1 MEKMT
6 LWLLV
11 IVLWAQAGLSGE
23 AARPIPVPTPA
34 QYRWH
39 EQERIMFVHLSPAT
53 WQGVEHDNL
62 STPLDRITLPKL
74 DTDQWCEA
82 AVAWGA
88 QEVLFVAKHSGGF
101 CWWPTD
107 TNEYGVRNAAWKNGK
122 GDLLEEVAKSCR
134 KYGLNLGVYIYPGDR
149 SLGIGG
155 GGRARDPGKQE
166 AYNQIFRQQLREAL
180 GIAAKH
186 ARVTEVWFD
195 GSCAVEIGDILKEQ
209 APEAVVFQGPQASIR
224 WVGNEAGTLEYAQSW
239 STLGR
244 KDLVSGTATA
254 RHSDPDGEVWAPLE
268 VNSRLYL
275 RNWFWAPQNEAT
287 RKGLDELMRFYY
299 ESAGQGAVMLLNSTP
314 NTDGLIPE
322 GDVKLYRALGEEIER
337 RFGKPLKETQGRGEV
352 VELDLG
358 APTMINHAIIM
369 EDYRQGERI
378 RRYVLEGFDG
388 REWKVLSEGAH
399 VGRKRIECFDESIVS
414 KLRLRITRSA
424 AEPLIRSFQAFYVT
438 SFRLAA
444 SQPLRSPWKQCGS
457 WQARDFKN
465 GKAALNL
472 KLTPAIT
479 EAGQWEVWFQPVGR
493 GALTLKEPRMIEEGV
508 PAPTGMITRAEGR
521 ANALHLTR
529 AASVTR
535 ETDIVLHVVL
545 EGPASDGVIQV
556 RQVPH

>member
-1 MEKMT
+1 MHSLFDMSPCAT

-11 IVLWAQAGLSGE
+11 IALWAQAGLGGE

-74 DTDQWCEA
+74 DTDQWCQA

-107 TNEYGVRNAAWKNGK
+107 TNEYGVRNAAWRNGK

-166 AYNQIFRQQLREAL
+166 AYN
-180 GIAAKH
+180 
-186 ARVTEVWFD
+186 
-195 GSCAVEIGDILKEQ
+195 
-209 APEAVVFQGPQASIR
+209 
-224 WVGNEAGTLEYAQSW
+224 
-239 STLGR
+239 
-244 KDLVSGTATA
+244 
-254 RHSDPDGEVWAPLE
+254 
-268 VNSRLYL
+268 
-275 RNWFWAPQNEAT
+275 
-287 RKGLDELMRFYY
+287 
-299 ESAGQGAVMLLNSTP
+299 
-314 NTDGLIPE
+314 
-322 GDVKLYRALGEEIER
+322 
-337 RFGKPLKETQGRGEV
+337 
-352 VELDLG
+352 
-358 APTMINHAIIM
+358 
-369 EDYRQGERI
+369 
-378 RRYVLEGFDG
+378 
-388 REWKVLSEGAH
+388 
-399 VGRKRIECFDESIVS
+399 
-414 KLRLRITRSA
+414 
-424 AEPLIRSFQAFYVT
+424 
-438 SFRLAA
+438 
-444 SQPLRSPWKQCGS
+444 
-457 WQARDFKN
+457 
-465 GKAALNL
+465 KAALNL

-479 EAGQWEVWFQPVGR
+479 EAGQWEVWFQPVGG

-508 PAPTGMITRAEGR
+508 PAPTGMIARAEGR

-535 ETDIVLHVVL
+535 ETDIVSQVVL
-545 EGPASDGVIQV
+545 EGMASDGVIQV